1 MHSLGSE
8 HRQERPLQPGRD
20 SCRHGLSTGCV
31 CWQRSVFGH
40 LMPSSG
46 TWVNF
51 SWESPG
57 WGHKKVCSGEAAGIA
72 VRNCFGM
79 HRDTHASH
87 TGVLQAGGKCCCLSL
102 LKEYSVVSSDV
113 ALWIFLCVFSPI
125 KVNILIF

>member
-57 WGHKKVCSGEAAGIA
+57 WGHKKVALGKLL
-72 VRNCFGM
+72 
-79 HRDTHASH
+79 
-87 TGVLQAGGKCCCLSL
+87 GVLSETALGCTGTPMPPALESSRL
-102 LKEYSVVSSDV
+102 EGSVVASM
-113 ALWIFLCVFSPI
+113 FLKS
-125 KVNILIF
+125 IL

>member
-1 MHSLGSE
+1 MGS
-8 HRQERPLQPGRD
+8 QEG
-20 SCRHGLSTGCV
+20 
-31 CWQRSVFGH
+31 
-40 LMPSSG
+40 
-46 TWVNF
+46 
-51 SWESPG
+51 
-57 WGHKKVCSGEAAGIA
+57 CSGEAAGSA

-113 ALWIFLCVFSPI
+113 ALGIFLCIFSLV